1 MKLVA
6 QRVPPTGWA
15 VIGASTIA
23 REFMVGAIRANGG
36 DILWVVSDDRARA
49 DDFAYSCGIPRATA
63 RLGDALGDLEVDAV
77 YIGSTNSRHR
87 EQGIA
92 AAEAGKHVLCDKP
105 IATRSGDAL
114 QMLRVCERTG
124 VTLAVNHH
132 LRGSAVHQRMR
143 KLIAEGAIGDV
154 RSVTIMNAGM
164 LRPALRTWRV
174 SEPAEGGIYLDLSV
188 HDIDLARFIL
198 MQEPLT
204 VVGIGAAVALGAQ
217 DVHDHVMFS
226 AVMSGGSF
234 LQVHESFIT
243 PSVESQLLVLGSEG
257 YLLAIGTIS
266 QRAGGELVQGHLQG
280 AASVQVD
287 QVDPY
292 AETVRQFV
300 LAIETGRRPLA
311 SGWDGLAALTAA
323 EAVAS
328 AVTSGRAVNV
338 TSGIRV

>member
-1 MKLVA
+1 MKLVE
-6 QRVPPTGWA
+6 QGVPPKGWA

-36 DILWVVSDDRARA
+36 DVRWTVSDDRARA
-49 DDFAYSCGIPRATA
+49 DDFAYSCGILRATTW
-63 RLGDALGDLEVDAV
+63 LGDALGDPDVEVV
-77 YIGSTNSRHR
+77 YIGSTNNRHH
-87 EQGIA
+87 EQAIA

-105 IATRSGDAL
+105 IATRSADAL
-114 QMLRVCERTG
+114 QILRVCERTG

-154 RSVTIMNAGM
+154 RSATILNAGM
-164 LRPALRTWRV
+164 PRPALGTWRI

-188 HDIDLARFIL
+188 DDIDLARFIL

-204 VVGIGAAVALGAQ
+204 VVGIGGALGTR
-217 DVHDHVMFS
+217 DVHDHAMFS
-226 AVMSGGSF
+226 AVMSGSSF

-243 PSVESQLLVLGSEG
+243 PSVESQVLVLGSEG
-257 YLLAIGTIS
+257 YLLANGTIAH
-266 QRAGGELVQGHLQG
+266 RAGGTLVQGHTQG
-280 AASVQVD
+280 AESVQVD
-287 QVDPY
+287 QIDPY
-292 AETVRQFV
+292 AETVRQFL
-300 LAIETGRRPLA
+300 LAIETGARPLA
-311 SGWDGLAALTAA
+311 SGWDGLAAVTAA